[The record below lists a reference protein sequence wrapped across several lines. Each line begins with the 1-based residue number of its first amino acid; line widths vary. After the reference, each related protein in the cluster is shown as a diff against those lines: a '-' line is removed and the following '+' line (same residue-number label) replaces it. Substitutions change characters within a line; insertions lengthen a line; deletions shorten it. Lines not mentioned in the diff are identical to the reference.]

1 MKVESITIHYQ
12 PHQTSLDG
20 KEHLYFVEGQEH
32 DLHYIFREG
41 QHIVNFVGAGC
52 NGTRTGISIPAED
65 VRQVTT
71 ILKV

>member
-1 MKVESITIHYQ
+1 MKVESITIHFQ
-12 PHQTSLDG
+12 QGQTSLDG
-20 KEHLYFVEGQEH
+20 SDHLYFNEAHER

-41 QHIVNFVGAGC
+41 QHIVNYIGAGC
-52 NGTRTGISIPAED
+52 RGTRTGISIPAED